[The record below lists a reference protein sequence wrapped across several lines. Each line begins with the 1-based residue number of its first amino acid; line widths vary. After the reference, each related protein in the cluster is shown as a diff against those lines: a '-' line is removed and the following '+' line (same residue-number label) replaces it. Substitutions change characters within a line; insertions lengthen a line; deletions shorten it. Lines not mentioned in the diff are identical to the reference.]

1 MLAVSAA
8 EMTAIRNEAASA
20 VCDQSCTIKRN
31 TAGSNDGYGTSTE
44 SLTTIATTT
53 AGIAEPSASQL
64 ANYAYKIG
72 ALATWLV
79 QLPYGTSVQT
89 DDLLIFPS
97 HRLVVQVILSPRSY
111 DTLTS
116 VLATEV
122 K

>member
-8 EMTAIRNEAASA
+8 EMTAIRNEAAA
-20 VCDQSCTIKRN
+20 ATCDTACTIKRN
-31 TAGSNDGYGTSTE
+31 TAGVADTYGTSTE

-64 ANYAYKIG
+64 TNYAYKIG

-79 QLPYGTSVQT
+79 QLPWGTSVQAG
-89 DDLLIFPS
+89 DLLIFPS
-97 HRLVVQVILSPRSY
+97 HRLVVQIVLAPRSY
-111 DTLTS
+111 DALTS